1 MGSEMCIRDS
11 YYINIEILRSEPTQ
25 GKFKS
30 YSLTHDNL
38 ERTYDVFVP
47 DSLKKNAPVFFI
59 FHGSYGTS
67 AGMRGATG
75 FDFEY
80 LAQEK
85 GFLVV
90 YPQGYKNFWNDCR
103 GSADYEANLKDVD
116 DIGYYKKV
124 INLIEKDF
132 GINKLNIISTG
143 ISNGGHMVYKLAYEI
158 PNSTFLHAP
167 LVK

>member
-1 MGSEMCIRDS
+1 MNFFKKSLSSKFFIFIFGIILGSFIS
-11 YYINIEILRSEPTQ
+11 VTFLNYYINIEILRSEPTQ

-38 ERTYDVFVP
+38 GRTYDVFVP

-80 LAQEK
+80 LA
-85 GFLVV
+85 
-90 YPQGYKNFWNDCR
+90 R
-103 GSADYEANLKDVD
+103 
-116 DIGYYKKV
+116 
-124 INLIEKDF
+124 
-132 GINKLNIISTG
+132 
-143 ISNGGHMVYKLAYEI
+143 
-158 PNSTFLHAP
+158 
-167 LVK
+167 